1 VKHLNHLLLDFIL
14 ESGLVSVLSDRY
26 KKSSGNQRNVV
37 VTRESRRQLY
47 RLEEEIG
54 KFIHQYYIAGMNSK
68 VSDEDD
74 EGAMW
79 SN

>member
-1 VKHLNHLLLDFIL
+1 
-14 ESGLVSVLSDRY
+14 LSDRY

-54 KFIHQYYIAGMNSK
+54 KFIHQYYITGMNSK

-74 EGAMW
+74 EAAMW